1 MSEVH
6 VIRKQIFQ
14 FDLEEAAQYRMLADR
29 IRALGE
35 GILPDALDRVL
46 SEFVPPGIHLV
57 IDKLELDIGTI
68 RPEDLREQ
76 LVPRILAALRVA
88 LQAVKTGSPSAGVM
102 QVAEGPGRQAEI
114 LRHFILHGRLPWW
127 AASKQTSIRLLA
139 GELLLSDPAG
149 FKHIFHR
156 FRRDAPRLR
165 RLLQHLDTEV
175 LVRGWQRSR
184 PDIQSVDLSQMIDMV
199 TEVVHQLQSAMG
211 REAAMDVVRL
221 HLLQDYLSTQASS
234 GFSQVESGG
243 ILSKKLLAGQKIPIP
258 LRAMLDR
265 LAGVNRAEGYRYSLE
280 TDGRPVMRPDAQVIS
295 ASEHRRKTAGQRNGR
310 NEPMPVDETD
320 RGLEAFGGYLEE
332 GRIQT
337 HQSRGMAAQLI
348 DIFRTLVEQRL
359 PDLSDMIRDLG
370 RAERVRRRILDAIPS
385 PRLRTF
391 FAAAVPGKREAI
403 EWVES
408 VYMETQRKVR
418 PINQTNIRVQRS
430 VDEITLELFTTT
442 DLNAMGN
449 AAFLRLHI
457 RRMALKHHIRYR
469 DLIRAIWRSSS
480 LFDVAPDGRL
490 YQILKE
496 LYEEAFPGAGVRS
509 WQEDRTGRDDGAAP
523 IGLRRDHPDQTESS
537 SMYYDRERPPETA
550 ISKAER
556 DFLADTE
563 PDGSDRMEMDGGS
576 EGIKPGLS
584 DDRSGITEAVVSVKD
599 GNASDMVR
607 DQTKVVTSSDD
618 PGTSAVEDIG
628 AQVFHDSRSDQDR
641 SSGDQGSLPSESGI
655 IPPGTVQPDQRM
667 AAQDRGSASLTPHD
681 QSGVLPSKDGQAR
694 GEDISSEQLIDID
707 ERRPPG
713 AAAEPGTSEEGLP
726 GSGGL
731 DRTFAGITTEY
742 KDGQRPPGVA
752 SPADVKDQGL
762 PVSNTGARTSNGITA
777 KEGDGQSRS
786 DATSSVGF
794 SEQVPQGSGSGTRTY
809 EGFPA
814 KYEEGRQFPDS
825 GSLTGG
831 SEGRIP
837 GSSDLPKS
845 DSTFTRRGTG
855 SDFSEGIPGTPEAA
869 SSAGGSTPLDLLEPV
884 PSTLL
889 DILPRAVVRAL
900 ILVKGTQ
907 VFGRHT
913 RALQELISTYIRL
926 STPPQLTLEE
936 IDVPQLISA
945 LSTYLGVEPEFLAF
959 AFRYSA
965 GVHPGDALAAAVA
978 VRFLKGQ
985 PIWSADQVSSR
996 QVEEDSLNELV
1007 GHLSAYRWYYEAS
1020 HVKALLLP
1028 ALKGRPITASLFSGL
1043 IRLLY
1048 EEQAERVEQ
1057 EWNRIVA
1064 LPISPGLRRDP
1075 ETLMDEA
1082 RHAFVEA
1089 TLSGTAITFSL
1100 PRIFARVRSILH
1112 PERSGPSGLPA
1123 GLSDIRGYF
1132 SPVPV
1137 AQSQGGG
1144 RRGAIRRENSILRF
1158 YHILEL
1164 DLVLQGVGDRF
1175 FDNIP
1180 FSFELL
1186 LTKHRS
1192 KLLEILHDHRFD
1204 PELAQ
1209 FFAYA
1214 DPSGIFEQIR
1224 RILPPSQTDRITR
1237 IFRQASEIL
1246 LRSRWLTLGRD
1257 ELTAFVGLDAYPF
1270 LLSPDLEPPVL
1281 SEVVFETVRRAS
1293 VAGLLSAR
1301 FRETLA
1307 GVTDAQWMAQIARII
1322 GTRRRDL
1329 LFPQQPSGT
1338 QTITRSGI
1346 SRYRSLLKAD
1356 GIIAPDETAAL
1367 TLRAILDAGRFP
1379 EGHVLRSADPA
1390 SHPDYLK
1397 RLAGTGNVIER
1408 VFTEPG
1414 EVYGLMMSGLLDRGQ
1429 LIRAVAAKYRLRR
1442 DQVRRLTQSWFDRAA
1457 TDGWQPEDLLEALL
1471 QSAVSSGQSVGRP
1484 ALNRAALKLLTK
1496 SGRVAWW
1503 DMLIALQDPARS
1515 SDESL
1520 DGLKPSDV
1528 TDQLRGSQE
1537 DWMELYFGMMQSPQ
1551 LASRS
1556 MQRVLGV
1563 WMRGLAVKPA
1573 AGTRRQRFR
1582 SLVASMLRALTA
1594 DSPESERLHRAWL
1607 EAQLFFDGLTPTAV
1621 RQVYD
1626 RLINAGMPED
1636 ILNEHLVSRGID
1648 LPKEN
1653 EEEARI
1659 RSGQDAK
1666 PREISF
1672 QENLLRG
1679 TITPEALAALWRPG
1693 SRDAA
1698 QILSALKNWVTSRHW
1713 NARAAERL
1721 ARVLPPQALSMLLER
1736 LSPAVDLRRI
1746 IENWSAF
1753 LQEAGLYADRQQAA
1767 TAIRR
1772 VILTNRLWLHQT
1784 ARRLQVELF
1793 QLIGIPEALR
1803 RGDIPADVLAEGID
1817 GVPAVFLNMA
1827 ADMLATRSKLTT
1839 DELLALWP
1847 VNWTEPSISGLQ
1859 PRSGRGRVEQELGKI
1874 SSALMD
1880 FLETG
1885 LMPTPPGTETAE
1897 SVYQRIVAD
1906 VRAAGPGGFLTL
1918 PSLHE
1923 SLVSRALEFFQ
1934 PQELAAHVFSSLR
1947 DKTTDAALRRYLEVF
1962 ADLAQH
1968 TRVRQSDLIR
1978 FLKTYRR
1985 FFATGGRGPSG
1996 QTEAFLRAALVIP
2009 AFAQLTRRSLSA
2021 LPRSAWRVTRSPF
2034 LQYVIR
2040 RQLREKGVRAPNTDA
2055 LTVFFL
2061 RTGLLHPD
2069 ADVPDLPTMYGRIRQ
2084 YLIAGDPDLR
2094 ATIFLYA
2101 KDRMARRRI
2110 RELFEGLEESVLYE
2124 WILPGLTAAL
2134 RAMTNLM
2141 RMRFG
2146 IDVWRAAGAR
2156 SARDRQERVLAWWSQ
2171 TRPMPVHPLTILRY
2185 FMAQVMEVLDDR
2197 QWLRIRQVDPAL
2209 FTEEERRL
2217 WNELRA
2223 LVPDLIEA
2231 PSDAERRLA
2240 KPVEEEEATR
2250 MNEPDTDSNP
2260 VDGITVQNGGL
2271 VILWP
2276 YLGRLFTRLGLSDG
2290 KTFPGEEE
2298 QSRAIRL
2305 TEYLVTGS
2313 VEMEEHQ
2320 LALNKLLCGASLD
2333 FQVPASIEL
2342 SAEEEELCGKMLQ
2355 GVIRNWEKMKTT
2367 RPNTFRETFLKRE
2380 ARLYKVEDRWELV
2393 VARKPYDMLLDSLPW
2408 NISMIQLS
2416 WMPERLVVHWK

>member
-14 FDLEEAAQYRMLADR
+14 FDLEEAAQYRMLAER

-35 GILPDALDRVL
+35 RLLPDALDLVL
-46 SEFVPPGIHLV
+46 SEFVPPGVHLV

-76 LVPRILAALRVA
+76 LLPRILGALRQA
-88 LQAVKTGSPSAGVM
+88 LQVVKVGGPSAGVM
-102 QVAEGPGRQAEI
+102 QVTEGPGRQAEL
-114 LRHFILHGRLPWW
+114 LRHFVLHGRLPWW
-127 AASKQTSIRLLA
+127 AGTRNISVRRMA
-139 GELLLSDPAG
+139 GELLLSEPSL
-149 FKHIFHR
+149 FKKIFDR
-156 FRRDAPRLR
+156 FRQDAPRLR

-175 LVRGWQRSR
+175 LIRGWQRSR
-184 PDIQSVDLSQMIDMV
+184 PDTQSVDRSQMIDMV
-199 TEVVHQLQSAMG
+199 AEVVHQLQAAMG
-211 REAAMDVVRL
+211 REAAMDIVRL
-221 HLLQDYLSTQASS
+221 HLLQDYLSTQASP
-234 GFSQVESGG
+234 GFSQFEPERM
-243 ILSKKLLAGQKIPIP
+243 LSKKLLAGQKIPIP

-265 LAGVNRAEGYRYSLE
+265 LAAANGAGVSRYSLE
-280 TDGRPVMRPDAQVIS
+280 NDGRPVRRPDGQVIS
-295 ASEHRRKTAGQRNGR
+295 GSDIRRKPAGKRDGR
-310 NEPMPVDETD
+310 NTPMPVDETD
-320 RGLEAFGGYLEE
+320 RGLEAFGSYLEE
-332 GRIQT
+332 GRI
-337 HQSRGMAAQLI
+337 HAHRARSMAAEVI
-348 DIFRTLVEQRL
+348 DIFKSLVEQRL

-408 VYMETQRKVR
+408 VYLETQRKVR

-469 DLIRAIWRSSS
+469 DLIRAIWRSST

-496 LYEEAFPGAGVRS
+496 LYEEAFPAAGVSSR
-509 WQEDRTGRDDGAAP
+509 QEKRVGWDEGVSPTGF
-523 IGLRRDHPDQTESS
+523 RRDLTDYTASS
-537 SMYYDRERPPETA
+537 SIYYDRESTPETGL
-550 ISKAER
+550 SRAER
-556 DFLADTE
+556 EFLADTE
-563 PDGSDRMEMDGGS
+563 PDGSGRMEVDAGS
-576 EGIKPGLS
+576 ELIKTELS
-584 DDRSGITEAVVSVKD
+584 DDRTGITEPEISVKD
-599 GNASDMVR
+599 GDAFDLVR
-607 DQTKVVTSSDD
+607 DQTKVVISSDD
-618 PGTSAVEDIG
+618 PGISAVEDRG
-628 AQVFHDSRSDQDR
+628 AQVLHDSRSDQDR
-641 SSGDQGSLPSESGI
+641 SSGDQGSLPPESGT

-667 AAQDRGSASLTPHD
+667 AAQDRGPAALTPHD
-681 QSGVLPSKDGQAR
+681 QSGLLPSKDGQAP

-707 ERRPPG
+707 GRRPPG

-742 KDGQRPPGVA
+742 KDVQSPPGVA

-762 PVSNTGARTSNGITA
+762 PVSNTGARTSNGLTA
-777 KEGDGQSRS
+777 KEGDGQSHS
-786 DATSSVGF
+786 DASSSVGF
-794 SEQVPQGSGSGTRTY
+794 SEQVPPGSGSATRTY

-814 KYEEGRQFPDS
+814 KYEDGRQFPDS

-845 DSTFTRRGTG
+845 DATSTRRGTG

-869 SSAGGSTPLDLLEPV
+869 SSPGGNTPLDLLEPV

-889 DILPRAVVRAL
+889 DILPRSVVRAL

-926 STPPQLTLEE
+926 STPPQVTLEDV
-936 IDVPQLISA
+936 DVPQLLSA
-945 LSTYLGVEPEFLAF
+945 LSSYLGVEPEFLAF
-959 AFRYSA
+959 SFRYSA

-978 VRFLKGQ
+978 VRFSQGQ
-985 PIWSADQVSSR
+985 PIGNADQVSSR
-996 QVEEDSLNELV
+996 QVEEERLIGLV
-1007 GHLSAYRWYYEAS
+1007 EHLSAYRWYYEAS
-1020 HVKALLLP
+1020 HVKALLMP
-1028 ALKGRPITASLFSGL
+1028 ALKGRPISVALFSGL

-1048 EEQAERVEQ
+1048 DEQAERVEE
-1057 EWNRIVA
+1057 EWKRVFA
-1064 LPISPGLRRDP
+1064 SPISPGLRRDP
-1075 ETLMDEA
+1075 ETLLDEA
-1082 RHAFVEA
+1082 RHAFIEA
-1089 TLSGTAITFSL
+1089 TLSGAAMTLSL
-1100 PRIFARVRSILH
+1100 PRIFARVRRILQ
-1112 PERSGPSGLPA
+1112 PELTGPSVLPA

-1132 SPVPV
+1132 SPATV
-1137 AQSQGGG
+1137 ALSQGGG
-1144 RRGAIRRENSILRF
+1144 RKAAIRRENSILRF

-1186 LTKHRS
+1186 LTKYRG
-1192 KLLEILHDHRFD
+1192 KLLEILHDHRFN

-1237 IFRQASEIL
+1237 TFRQASEIL

-1270 LLSPDLEPPVL
+1270 LLSPDLEPPVF
-1281 SEVVFETVRRAS
+1281 SEVVFEVVRRAAA
-1293 VAGLLSAR
+1293 VGLLSAR
-1301 FRETLA
+1301 FREILA
-1307 GVTDAQWMAQIARII
+1307 GSTDAEWMAQMARII
-1322 GTRRRDL
+1322 GTRRRDQI
-1329 LFPQQPSGT
+1329 FPQQTSGPPT
-1338 QTITRSGI
+1338 SSRAGI
-1346 SRYRSLLKAD
+1346 ARYRSLLKSD

-1367 TLRAILDAGRFP
+1367 TLLAILDAGRFP

-1397 RLAGTGNVIER
+1397 RLASTGNVIER

-1414 EVYGLMMSGLLDRGQ
+1414 EGYGLMMSGLLDRGQ

-1471 QSAVSSGQSVGRP
+1471 QSPVSSDRSAGRP

-1503 DMLIALQDPARS
+1503 DMLIALQNPARS

-1528 TDQLRGSQE
+1528 TDKLRGSQE

-1551 LASRS
+1551 LATRG

-1563 WMRGLAVKPA
+1563 WMRGLAVKPG

-1582 SLVASMLRALTA
+1582 ALVESMLRAMTA
-1594 DSPESERLHRAWL
+1594 DSPVSEPLHRAWL
-1607 EAQLFFDGLTPTAV
+1607 EAQAFFDGLTPTAV
-1621 RQVYD
+1621 RQLYD
-1626 RLINAGMPED
+1626 RLIRAGMPED

-1648 LPKEN
+1648 LPKDN

-1659 RSGQDAK
+1659 RSGQDTKA
-1666 PREISF
+1666 RETSF
-1672 QENLLRG
+1672 QESLLRG

-1698 QILSALKNWVTSRHW
+1698 QILSALKNWVTSLLW

-1721 ARVLPPQALSMLLER
+1721 SRALPPQALSMLLER

-1746 IENWSAF
+1746 IDNWSAF
-1753 LQEAGLYADRQQAA
+1753 LQQAGIYPDRQQAE

-1772 VILTNRLWLHQT
+1772 VMLTHRLWLHQT

-1793 QLIGIPEALR
+1793 QLMGIPEALR
-1803 RGDIPADVLAEGID
+1803 RGDISADVLAEGID

-1827 ADMLATRSKLTT
+1827 AEMLATRSKLTT

-1847 VNWTEPSISGLQ
+1847 VNWTEPSIRGGR
-1859 PRSGRGRVEQELGKI
+1859 PRPGRGVADPELGII

-1885 LMPTPPGTETAE
+1885 LMPTPPGNETPE

-1962 ADLAQH
+1962 ADLARH

-2009 AFAQLTRRSLSA
+2009 AFAQLTRRTLSA
-2021 LPRSAWRVTRSPF
+2021 LPRSAWRATRSPF

-2040 RQLREKGVRAPNTDA
+2040 RQLKEKGLSAPDTDA

-2069 ADVPDLPTMYGRIRQ
+2069 ADVPDLPSLYGRIRQ
-2084 YLIAGDPDLR
+2084 LLTAGDPDLR

-2124 WILPGLTAAL
+2124 WILPGLTDAL
-2134 RAMTNLM
+2134 RALTNLL
-2141 RMRFG
+2141 RLRFG
-2146 IDVWRAAGAR
+2146 IDIWRAAGAR
-2156 SARDRQERVLAWWSQ
+2156 SARDRQERVLSWWSQ
-2171 TRPMPVHPLTILRY
+2171 TRPLPVHPLTILRF

-2223 LVPDLIEA
+2223 LLPDLIEA
-2231 PSDAERRLA
+2231 PADAQRRLS